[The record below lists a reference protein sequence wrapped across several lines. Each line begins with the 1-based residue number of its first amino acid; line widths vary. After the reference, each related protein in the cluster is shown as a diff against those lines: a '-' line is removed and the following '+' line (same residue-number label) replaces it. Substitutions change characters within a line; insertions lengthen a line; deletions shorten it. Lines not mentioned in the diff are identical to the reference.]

1 MVNPR
6 VDDRHQVE
14 RLHDIGAVLAS
25 DRVVGD
31 ELEVSFKCANLVEDA
46 GVDLG
51 GVTADLQHREDERTE
66 LVSHGDAGEGHLD
79 VGAHTTDLEGR
90 AAWVG
95 AVKAC
100 GDHRGERSN
109 FFEEGAHLGSVGR
122 IVKGGD

>member
-1 MVNPR
+1 MVNAR
-6 VDDRHQVE
+6 VDDRHEVE
-14 RLHDIGAVLAS
+14 RLHDIGAVLAG

-31 ELEVSFKCANLVEDA
+31 ELVVAFECAHLVKHSGVNLGRVA
-46 GVDLG
+46 
-51 GVTADLQHREDERTE
+51 AYLQHREDERTE